1 MKKGVGLKI
10 KEKRIAQCLTMEA
23 LASLVGV
30 TKGYI
35 SQLESGKVG
44 ISNDTAYRIA
54 DVLHLEVSEI
64 AEVSNLVDVGPEWL
78 RFLKSRYDLTMG
90 DERVLQEIA
99 RDSRMPLRIPGE
111 SEHGYRERWDSFYKG
126 VMKYLSQPKD
136 RFFADPEVRYVLAKL
151 SIPDAESMK
160 DVRDA
165 FMARVQ
171 SFCGT
176 GDGCES
182 IARWRMEV
190 ERRLNI
196 KCIDISNPENKDYS
210 MPNQRR
216 IEFGKI
222 MVGSSPRI
230 YGAIYRLTPLDSGYV
245 FIGDSG
251 GHKGLRG
258 DYPFWHEVARSIVDG
273 ELNVGRVASYV
284 ADGRERAPI
293 EGLFSRMAIWLAY
306 SFVDGRDY
314 LSRVASGDSVDF
326 DEIRQAN
333 QKIFRGATLR
343 MTSMAVAEAFYC
355 PVAYVDAQMRLKE
368 AQFRNAGIAV
378 DDLRSMASHKDA
390 KLRLGYVFKNVAAED
405 YGVGLRYNMQ
415 AGEKSPISRAYA
427 TRENVV
433 GEEALHDWPP
443 RYGLVGF
450 CKTSASYS
458 MKKKNVR
465 AFMCFQTESE
475 SL

>member
-1 MKKGVGLKI
+1 MNKGVGLKI
-10 KEKRIAQCLTMEA
+10 KEKRKAQCLTMET

-35 SQLESGKVG
+35 SQLENGKVG
-44 ISNDTAYRIA
+44 ISDDTAYRLA
-54 DVLHLEVSEI
+54 DVLYMDVSEI
-64 AEVSNLVDVGPEWL
+64 AEVSNKVDVGPEWL

-111 SEHGYRERWDSFYKG
+111 SMRGYRERWDSFYTG
-126 VMKYLSQPKD
+126 VMKYLSQPED

-151 SIPDAESMK
+151 SISDAGSMK
-160 DVRDA
+160 DIRDA
-165 FMARVQ
+165 FIARVKDL
-171 SFCGT
+171 CGD

-182 IARWRMEV
+182 IAKWRMEV

-196 KCIDISNPENKDYS
+196 KCIDISNPENRDYS
-210 MPNQRR
+210 TPNQRR
-216 IEFGKI
+216 IELGKI

-245 FIGDSG
+245 FIGDTG
-251 GHKGLRG
+251 DHKGQRG
-258 DYPFWHEVARSIVDG
+258 DYPFWHEVARTIVDG

-284 ADGRERAPI
+284 ADGMERAPI

-306 SFVDGRDY
+306 SFADGRDY

-343 MTSMAVAEAFYC
+343 MTSMAVAEAFDC
-355 PVAYVDAQMRLKE
+355 PVAYIDAQMRLKE

-415 AGEKSPISRAYA
+415 AGEKSPISQAYA
-427 TRENVV
+427 KMESVARE
-433 GEEALHDWPP
+433 ESLHDWPP
-443 RYGLVGF
+443 RYNLVGF

-458 MKKKNVR
+458 PKKKNVR

>member
-1 MKKGVGLKI
+1 MIRVFN
-10 KEKRIAQCLTMEA
+10 A
-23 LASLVGV
+23 
-30 TKGYI
+30 
-35 SQLESGKVG
+35 
-44 ISNDTAYRIA
+44 
-54 DVLHLEVSEI
+54 HLETTGLNRTLAKVSK
-64 AEVSNLVDVGPEWL
+64 
-78 RFLKSRYDLTMG
+78 LKKAGLDLG
-90 DERVLQEIA
+90 DNKAIDA
-99 RDSRMPLRIPGE
+99 IYGN
-111 SEHGYRERWDSFYKG
+111 
-126 VMKYLSQPKD
+126 
-136 RFFADPEVRYVLAKL
+136 YVLG
-151 SIPDAESMK
+151 I
-160 DVRDA
+160 
-165 FMARVQ
+165 MAR
-171 SFCGT
+171 T
-176 GDGCES
+176 GQ
-182 IARWRMEV
+182 A
-190 ERRLNI
+190 NI
-196 KCIDISNPENKDYS
+196 
-210 MPNQRR
+210 
-216 IEFGKI
+216 
-222 MVGSSPRI
+222 
-230 YGAIYRLTPLDSGYV
+230 
-245 FIGDSG
+245 
-251 GHKGLRG
+251 
-258 DYPFWHEVARSIVDG
+258 VA
-273 ELNVGRVASYV
+273 N
-284 ADGRERAPI
+284 
-293 EGLFSRMAIWLAY
+293 
-306 SFVDGRDY
+306 
-314 LSRVASGDSVDF
+314 
-326 DEIRQAN
+326 EIRQAN